1 MSYGLENVEPSQ
13 GLISWAK
20 RLQVSLED
28 LKRKRESHIQAMY
41 DQLES
46 LWRRLGVDESS
57 MDAFVENHRGSTEET
72 VREYEEEL
80 ERMVN
85 LKRQRMSTF
94 IQSAREEVVK
104 IWDYL
109 MIGDDERADFTPFVD
124 GMIHERGLSMPSANP
139 TIR

>member
-1 MSYGLENVEPSQ
+1 MPYGLENVEPSQ

-20 RLQVSLED
+20 GLQVSLED
-28 LKRKRESHIQAMY
+28 LKRKREAHIQAMY

-46 LWRRLGVDESS
+46 LWRRLGVDEGS

-80 ERMVN
+80 ERMLG
-85 LKRQRMSTF
+85 LKRERMGTF

-104 IWDYL
+104 LWDYL
-109 MIGDDERADFTPFVD
+109 MVGDDERADFAPFVD
-124 GMIHERGLSMPSANP
+124 GMIHEQILSVSTANP
-139 TIR
+139 AN